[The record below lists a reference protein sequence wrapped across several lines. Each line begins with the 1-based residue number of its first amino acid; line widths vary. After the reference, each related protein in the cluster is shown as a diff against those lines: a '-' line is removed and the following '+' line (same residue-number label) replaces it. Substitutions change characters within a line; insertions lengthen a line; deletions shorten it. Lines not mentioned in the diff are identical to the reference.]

1 MTNQPAHRCDP
12 DTTNGGGG
20 PITQARALRIL
31 IAMAKA
37 STGENVDPRNVAQEQ
52 TGSCPEC
59 AARLFFG
66 LAGFALGTLASTYGP
81 NLLMALELQLAGVE
95 ADIEGEHDT

>member
-31 IAMAKA
+31 IAMTKA
-37 STGENVDPRNVAQEQ
+37 STGENIDPRHVALEEI
-52 TGSCPEC
+52 GGCPDC
-59 AARLFFG
+59 SSRLFFG
-66 LAGFALGTLASTYGP
+66 LASFALGTLAATYGP
-81 NLLMALELQLAGVE
+81 NLLMALELQLAGAE
-95 ADIEGEHDT
+95 ANIEGGA